1 VHSARVIPKVA
12 LVGSDRPIVSDCAE
26 RPVQASADLASHRLQ
41 RLGMAGLGAMLR
53 HSAHHSPSMS
63 RSPRHISVLSA

>member
-1 VHSARVIPKVA
+1 M
-12 LVGSDRPIVSDCAE
+12 
-26 RPVQASADLASHRLQ
+26 QACADLASHRLQ

-63 RSPRHISVLSA
+63 RSPTHFGTERMMVQLHAMAGRDLERGLF